1 MAKSKKKRRKK
12 KIEKTV
18 PVAPI
23 VQIKKFAKGFGI
35 AFGLIFLISIP
46 SIIFHFV
53 TDKYFPVPDESSLW
67 KSVGYIGTIIIGVVS
82 LAAAFF
88 RIGYKTR
95 EEKPSQKFY
104 IAVYASLTAGVC
116 VLLFGCFLMYGGIFS
131 EEAMVTYFL
140 NLFFIFILGISYLFS
155 RGSIDTWLRHR
166 GKSKTYIRKH
176 KKGIKNYWL
185 YEELHK
191 ECNLGIM
198 YYLNKWFVIF
208 YPITFALMFTL
219 GCFKPVTYITA
230 ILFTSLVL
238 MMIVTVIFAG
248 KVDCDDFYGDS
259 SSDFTAN
266 FLHILA
272 FRIIV
277 PCYALLIIAVEW
289 VIVFGINPLDVIM
302 DFIGDF

>member
-12 KIEKTV
+12 KQDKTPPV
-18 PVAPI
+18 PPI
-23 VQIKKFAKGFGI
+23 VQLKKIAKGLGI

-53 TDKYFPVPDESSLW
+53 TDKYFPVPDENYLW

-82 LAAAFF
+82 LVAAFF
-88 RIGYKTR
+88 GIGYRTR

-104 IAVYASLTAGVC
+104 IAVYAGITAGVC
-116 VLLFGCFLMYGGIFS
+116 VLLFGCFLMYGSFFS
-131 EEAMVTYFL
+131 EEAMVTYFF
-140 NLFFIFILGISYLFS
+140 NLFLIFILGLSYLFS

-176 KKGIKNYWL
+176 KKGVKNYWL
-185 YEELHK
+185 YEELNE
-191 ECNLGIM
+191 ECNLGVV
-198 YYLNKWFVIF
+198 YYLNKWFVIL
-208 YPITFALMFTL
+208 YPVTFALMFVL
-219 GCFKPVTYITA
+219 GCLKPVTYITA
-230 ILFTSLVL
+230 ILFTGMVL
-238 MMIVTVIFAG
+238 LMIVFVVFADI
-248 KVDCDDFYGDS
+248 VNCREFYRDS

-266 FLHILA
+266 FLHILG

-289 VIVFGINPLDVIM
+289 VIVFGINPISVIT
-302 DFIGDF
+302 DFIGGF